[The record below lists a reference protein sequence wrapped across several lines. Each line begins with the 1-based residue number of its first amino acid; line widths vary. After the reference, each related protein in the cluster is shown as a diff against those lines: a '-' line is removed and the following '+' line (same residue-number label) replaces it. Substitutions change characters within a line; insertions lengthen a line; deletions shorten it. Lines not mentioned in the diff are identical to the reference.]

1 MVVLWVPLLPVSQN
15 SLMKLL
21 FLRWVKKRVDLAQ
34 GVDCKVIQAFVEEVV
49 YVVWKTT
56 K

>member
-1 MVVLWVPLLPVSQN
+1 MVVLWVPLLTVSQN
-15 SLMKLL
+15 SLKRLV
-21 FLRWVKKRVDLAQ
+21 FLRWVTKRVNLAQ
-34 GVDCKVIQAFVEEVV
+34 GVDCKVIQAFAEEVV